1 MNKKLFNFVDFT
13 AYINLR
19 NRVDKRNSLELH
31 FSELGILPYINRL
44 EAPEP
49 ADFFKMLI
57 PGFDPAALDPKL
69 ITVDVKAHCCWI
81 GHYRIIKEAKR
92 LGAKNAL
99 VFEDDT
105 EFIKSIHYSSVDLV
119 TSALAQLK
127 NINDWHVVYLGGLP
141 DPHHKQASYDLVT
154 PNLVKVYQV
163 YGAHAV
169 LYNSTIFDNLINDC
183 ENFSK
188 DWPPMAADEYIDRI
202 FKNKYIVYPMAVVQ
216 RKLNSDIVDGK
227 REWYDWEKSYE
238 KIMNRMNI
246 LF

>member
-1 MNKKLFNFVDFT
+1 MNKKLFNFVDFA

-19 NRVDKRNSLELH
+19 NRVDKKNSLELH
-31 FSELGILPYINRL
+31 FSELGILPYVNRL

-57 PGFDPAALDPKL
+57 PEFDPAALDPKL
-69 ITVDVKAHCCWI
+69 VTADVKAHCCWI
-81 GHYRIIKEAKR
+81 GHYKIVKEAKR

-99 VFEDDT
+99 VFEDDA
-105 EFIKSIHYSSVDLV
+105 EFIKSPHYSSVDLV

-127 NINDWHVVYLGGLP
+127 NINDWHVVYLGGLA

-154 PNLVKVYQV
+154 PNLVRVYQV

-169 LYNSTIFDNLINDC
+169 LYNSIIFDNLINDC

-188 DWPPMAADEYIDRI
+188 DWPPLPADEYLDKI

-216 RKLNSDIVDGK
+216 KKHNSDIVNGK